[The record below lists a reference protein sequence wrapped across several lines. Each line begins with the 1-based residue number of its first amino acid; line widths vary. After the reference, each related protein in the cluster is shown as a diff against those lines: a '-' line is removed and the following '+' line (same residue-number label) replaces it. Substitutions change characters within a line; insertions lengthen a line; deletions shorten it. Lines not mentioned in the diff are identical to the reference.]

1 MLAAIAVVCALL
13 VLLLALPVDLA
24 FRLENVRG
32 FAGQVRIAW
41 LFGLVRHRF
50 VLPASADRQAPRPA
64 IAPHA
69 PRALAR
75 RRGRARRA
83 DVLAVLRQAAFR
95 RRVYRFVRDL
105 ARAAHAR
112 DLGLR
117 VRLGLGDPADTGR
130 LWAFVGPLNA
140 AAQGLRDADI
150 RIEPEFVDPV
160 LEFEARGRLLLFPIQ
175 LLALAISFALS
186 PPSIRAWRS
195 LSRSHA

>member
-1 MLAAIAVVCALL
+1 MLAAIAVVCVLL

-24 FRLENVRG
+24 FRLESVEG

-41 LFGLVRHRF
+41 LFGLVRHRI
-50 VLPASADRQAPRPA
+50 VLPPSAGRRAPRPA
-64 IAPHA
+64 IAAQAAGA
-69 PRALAR
+69 PAR
-75 RRGRARRA
+75 RRRRPRRA
-83 DVLAVLRQAAFR
+83 DVMAALRQAAFR
-95 RRVYRFVRDL
+95 RRVYRFARDL

-140 AAQGLRDADI
+140 AAQNLRNADV
-150 RIEPEFVDPV
+150 RIEPEFVDSV
-160 LEFEARGRLLLFPIQ
+160 LEFEARGRLQLFPLQ

-186 PPSIRAWRS
+186 PASIRAWRS
-195 LSRSHA
+195 LGRSHA